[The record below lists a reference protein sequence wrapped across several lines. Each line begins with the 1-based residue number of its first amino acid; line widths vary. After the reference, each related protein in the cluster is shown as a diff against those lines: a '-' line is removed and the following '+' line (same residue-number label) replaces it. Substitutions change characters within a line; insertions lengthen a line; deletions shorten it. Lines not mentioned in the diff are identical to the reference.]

1 MKDELCSLC
10 VMRGEGQPKG
20 DPSPPSTRGVELGLG
35 AHFSAASLLL
45 PCCFLVSCIG
55 CGNLSAGRAYRRGD
69 RLLVAPWR
77 QAWSQAGWPEPCVAL
92 VEMVEP
98 WGLGLSMPWSGSGNG
113 HSACMSLFSSLVP
126 RTQQRS
132 WLSGRVLFWAD
143 NEIMIFFHP
152 LPKLCPTSSCSG
164 QMRL

>member
-20 DPSPPSTRGVELGLG
+20 DPSRPSTRGVELGLG

-77 QAWSQAGWPEPCVAL
+77 QAWSQAGWPGPCVAL

-98 WGLGLSMPWSGSGNG
+98 WGLGLS
-113 HSACMSLFSSLVP
+113 VP
-126 RTQQRS
+126 SCSRAALQ
-132 WLSGRVLFWAD
+132 
-143 NEIMIFFHP
+143 P
-152 LPKLCPTSSCSG
+152 LPPLWAQWAGRCSAAPELHFVVSGGGRAALALWLHPVFFAFASSVINASS
-164 QMRL
+164 